1 MMRARV
7 QVSLLL
13 ILFIYPITLFG
24 QERAPFQIGVCDWMI
39 LKRQKLGEFALTK
52 EIGADGVEMDMGGL
66 GYRVLWNNKLRD
78 ESTLQTF
85 LNTLHEQGV
94 AVASIA
100 MSGFFAQ
107 NLLERANYEELIL
120 DCLRTMKPF
129 GARVAFLP
137 LGGSGKAWISPGEE
151 HDEMVRRLRRAGELA
166 LSWGVTIGI
175 RTGQDACYDKS
186 FLKEIGSEGIKV
198 YFNMQDAAD
207 KGLDIC
213 KELKRLG
220 RDRICQIHASLTD
233 SVTLDRDSRVDMVK
247 VRKTLKKMGWT
258 GWLVVE
264 RSRDAGR
271 TRDVRY
277 NFGTN
282 VAYLKKIFQHE

>member
-1 MMRARV
+1 
-7 QVSLLL
+7 
-13 ILFIYPITLFG
+13 
-24 QERAPFQIGVCDWMI
+24 
-39 LKRQKLGEFALTK
+39 
-52 EIGADGVEMDMGGL
+52 
-66 GYRVLWNNKLRD
+66 
-78 ESTLQTF
+78 
-85 LNTLHEQGV
+85 
-94 AVASIA
+94 
-100 MSGFFAQ
+100 
-107 NLLERANYEELIL
+107 
-120 DCLRTMKPF
+120 
-129 GARVAFLP
+129 
-137 LGGSGKAWISPGEE
+137 
-151 HDEMVRRLRRAGELA
+151 
-166 LSWGVTIGI
+166 
-175 RTGQDACYDKS
+175 
-186 FLKEIGSEGIKV
+186 
-198 YFNMQDAAD
+198 MQDAAD

-282 VAYLKKIFQHE
+282 VAYLKKIFQNQ

>member
-1 MMRARV
+1 MRARV
-7 QVSLLL
+7 LSSLLL
-13 ILFIYPITLFG
+13 ILLIYPVTLFG

-66 GYRVLWNNKLRD
+66 GYRVLWDNKLRD

-85 LNTLHEQGV
+85 LSTSKEQGV
-94 AVASIA
+94 AVPSIA

-120 DCLRTMKPF
+120 DCLRLTKPF
-129 GARVAFLP
+129 SARVAFLP
-137 LGGSGKAWISPGEE
+137 LGGSDKTWISPGEE

-175 RTGQDACYDKS
+175 RTGQDARYDKA

-233 SVTLDRDSRVDMVK
+233 SVTLDRDPRVDMVK
-247 VRKTLKKMGWT
+247 VRKTLQKMGWK

-282 VAYLKKIFQHE
+282 VAYLKIIFQHE

>member
-1 MMRARV
+1 MRARV
-7 QVSLLL
+7 LSSLLL
-13 ILFIYPITLFG
+13 ILLIYPVTLFG

-52 EIGADGVEMDMGGL
+52 EIGADGVEMDIGGL
-66 GYRVLWNNKLRD
+66 GYRVLWDNKLRD

-85 LNTLHEQGV
+85 LSTSKEQGV
-94 AVASIA
+94 AVPSIA

-120 DCLRTMKPF
+120 DCLRLTKPF
-129 GARVAFLP
+129 SARVAFLP
-137 LGGSGKAWISPGEE
+137 LGGSGKTWISPGEE

-175 RTGQDACYDKS
+175 RTGQDARYDKA

-207 KGLDIC
+207 KGLNIC

-233 SVTLDRDSRVDMVK
+233 SVTLDRDPRVDMVK
-247 VRKTLKKMGWT
+247 VRKTLQKMGWN

>member
-1 MMRARV
+1 MRARV
-7 QVSLLL
+7 LSSLLL
-13 ILFIYPITLFG
+13 ILLIYPVTLFG

-66 GYRVLWNNKLRD
+66 GYRVLWDNKLRD

-85 LNTLHEQGV
+85 LSTSKEQGV
-94 AVASIA
+94 AVPSIA

-120 DCLRTMKPF
+120 DCLRLTKPF
-129 GARVAFLP
+129 SARVAFLP
-137 LGGSGKAWISPGEE
+137 LGGSGKTWISPGEE

-175 RTGQDACYDKS
+175 RTGQDARYDKA

-207 KGLDIC
+207 KGLNIC

-233 SVTLDRDSRVDMVK
+233 SVTLDRDPRVDMVK
-247 VRKTLKKMGWT
+247 VRKTLQKMGWN

-277 NFGTN
+277 NFDTN